1 MEGLSQMLSP
11 AFDTPQELRGVEGLP
26 QMLSSA
32 FDTQKPRATVTDCIR
47 SSQLKLQHR
56 WGTSLVL
63 PLTEKMGPLIVS
75 EGKGLLW
82 RGRMDTD
89 GIPML
94 QWIPHMHIWAALTEL
109 SGLFKKK
116 KKLGELLRGCEVGG
130 GRKWGYLWLCFI
142 VYRSSLQV
150 NTGNS

>member
-1 MEGLSQMLSP
+1 
-11 AFDTPQELRGVEGLP
+11 
-26 QMLSSA
+26 
-32 FDTQKPRATVTDCIR
+32 
-47 SSQLKLQHR
+47 
-56 WGTSLVL
+56 
-63 PLTEKMGPLIVS
+63 MGPLIVS

-116 KKLGELLRGCEVGG
+116 KEVRRTVERMRGRGWEEMGLFVVMFHCIQI
-130 GRKWGYLWLCFI
+130 KF
-142 VYRSSLQV
+142 
-150 NTGNS
+150 TGKYW